1 MRYVAVNAGKQ
12 RARAVNVPHLS
23 MFETIVTFPRQEP
36 SARGIEVAPW

>member
-1 MRYVAVNAGKQ
+1 MRFVAANAGE
-12 RARAVNVPHLS
+12 RSARAMNAPHLS